1 MTDQYA
7 GAGEAAVPLVT
18 STQEKGKGRCLGTQR
33 GTPWVSPNPCPVS
46 HLQGHRQLHPPQP
59 LRKMGGK
66 RTTLPTSP
74 SCFSLFLSVLGFP
87 SPPSVPETGEGLPQA
102 SLFEDQLCPRCLEW
116 LRYLL
121 PGRLSVLVATAVM
134 FCDGGSACRVSQGLC
149 LERHSPLQPGAPG
162 FTQHQPPTQPESK
175 CLQGASCP
183 PHPSSRSE
191 APKEKAQEA

>member
-1 MTDQYA
+1 M
-7 GAGEAAVPLVT
+7 GSGP
-18 STQEKGKGRCLGTQR
+18 SRM
-33 GTPWVSPNPCPVS
+33 
-46 HLQGHRQLHPPQP
+46 GHRQLHPPQP

-87 SPPSVPETGEGLPQA
+87 SPPSVPETGERLPQA

-175 CLQGASCP
+175 NVYREP
-183 PHPSSRSE
+183 PVHPTPPAARRPQRKKHKKRETPPFWRPQSTCSFS
-191 APKEKAQEA
+191 